1 MFSPHSMV
9 NVSSFN
15 TTGRIIGEGKI
26 TKNKFDHGYQK
37 HLQVAAMQFSCQDAF
52 ANVYAEIFTRVI
64 HQNNVAVAQFSKQ
77 DMLYGERKKK
87 YIIKI

>member
-1 MFSPHSMV
+1 
-9 NVSSFN
+9 
-15 TTGRIIGEGKI
+15 
-26 TKNKFDHGYQK
+26 
-37 HLQVAAMQFSCQDAF
+37 MQFSCQDAF